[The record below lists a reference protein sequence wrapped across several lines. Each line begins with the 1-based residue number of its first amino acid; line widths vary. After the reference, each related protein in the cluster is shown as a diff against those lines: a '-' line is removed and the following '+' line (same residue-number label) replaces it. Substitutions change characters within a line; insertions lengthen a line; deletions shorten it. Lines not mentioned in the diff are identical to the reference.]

1 MKQVCGNCRYYMTP
15 KCWEKKESGRHP
27 DPDDWCA
34 GWKQLKAVERNFMA
48 YHEDREDAAR
58 TAAEVR
64 RERREGKG

>member
-34 GWKQLKAVERNFMA
+34 GWRKMSLLDHER
-48 YHEDREDAAR
+48 REDAVR
-58 TAAEVR
+58 TAEEVR
-64 RERREGKG
+64 RERGEGKG